1 MIQTAGFDIDEVAPD
16 ELKAAAL
23 RTYEALLKKWE
34 RERIDADTHYRIDI
48 PFPDARY
55 PRRGTREDLSARVE
69 AVEGA
74 RLLSCLC
81 GGIGC
86 VKLS

>member
-1 MIQTAGFDIDEVAPD
+1 MIQTAGFDIDEVAPDAPD

-48 PFPDARY
+48 PSQTLDIQGEERAKTCLCELKRLKV
-55 PRRGTREDLSARVE
+55 RGSYRVY
-69 AVEGA
+69 VEGSDA
-74 RLLSCLC
+74 
-81 GGIGC
+81 
-86 VKLS
+86 

>member
-1 MIQTAGFDIDEVAPD
+1 MIQTAGFDIDEVAPDAPD

-48 PFPDARY
+48 PSQTLDIQGEERAKTCLKELKRLKV
-55 PRRGTREDLSARVE
+55 RGSYRVY
-69 AVEGA
+69 VEGSDA
-74 RLLSCLC
+74 
-81 GGIGC
+81 
-86 VKLS
+86 